1 MRRYIHILLLICA
14 MPTVC
19 FAQTDTLETILSD
32 YFKHYNAPN
41 YQPTGVCK
49 LTEYN
54 IDEEYKTISINT
66 NDVFGA
72 QPFTDNIV
80 KSIYASISNALPE
93 NYRRY
98 VCKARKPEC
107 ERCGIAAACKYN
119 STISK

>member
-1 MRRYIHILLLICA
+1 

-93 NYRRY
+93 NYRNYKLMLSSEGRNIETLIPNPY
-98 VCKARKPEC
+98 RTKHDKTRITKS
-107 ERCGIAAACKYN
+107 ILTYF
-119 STISK
+119 